1 MTLLRPPLGR
11 LSSLTLAG
19 DEDDG
24 QDAVMAVVEEL
35 LPRSPSE
42 QEGGEEQGPP
52 PWLLK
57 ELVLKD
63 CTVLAAR
70 LLSDHRE
77 CGGVEEERSM
87 GHGAGGRSLGAVA
100 VDGLG

>member
-77 CGGVEEERSM
+77 WGGVEEE
-87 GHGAGGRSLGAVA
+87 GGVDGTRGRRAWGAVA